1 MLWLAIL
8 LPDLPLQVFTRGLRD
23 VPAIAI
29 TADKPGAPLIAAS
42 ASAQAAGIRPGQHA
56 TSASALLPELRL
68 HARMPRREAE
78 ALNEISSWAGRFT
91 PRVSLS
97 SPDAVLLEIA
107 SCLRLFG
114 SVHDITTQV
123 ASGLAALGF
132 HARIG
137 LAPTPL
143 AARWFAR
150 CGRPAGEDWLQAIDQ
165 LPLSVLEDEAAC
177 DADTRALLAGLG
189 LHSLGEARDLPAAG
203 LARRGAQ
210 AVRHCLARAR
220 GEMPDPRPWFEA
232 ADTFSHGL
240 ELPAPTHH
248 SEALLFAARRLL
260 ASLEGWLQ
268 ARHAAIDHC
277 QLILEHA
284 HRPHSRLEL
293 VLGQPCRDTAGLLAI
308 LREQLARLVL
318 EADVGALRLIADR
331 PLAAIARTG
340 VLFDDVG
347 TLREQA
353 VLLLDRLRA
362 RLGQSSVHL
371 LASQPDHRPESA
383 WRQGDASCAGSPAQ
397 HTCSAHATP
406 LAREH
411 KGLHVR
417 PLWLLPEPRPIE
429 RADYVLLS
437 EAERIECGWW
447 DDHPVHRDYYLAN
460 NTGQAL
466 CWIFQALDP
475 PGRWFLHGYFA

>member
-68 HARMPRREAE
+68 HARVPQREAE
-78 ALNEISSWAGRFT
+78 ALNEIASWAGRFT

-114 SVHDITTQV
+114 SAHDITTQV

-150 CGRPAGEDWLQAIDQ
+150 CGHPAGEDWLQAIDQ

-189 LHSLGEARDLPAAG
+189 LHSLGEVRDLPAAG
-203 LARRGAQ
+203 LA
-210 AVRHCLARAR
+210 
-220 GEMPDPRPWFEA
+220 
-232 ADTFSHGL
+232 
-240 ELPAPTHH
+240 
-248 SEALLFAARRLL
+248 
-260 ASLEGWLQ
+260 
-268 ARHAAIDHC
+268 
-277 QLILEHA
+277 
-284 HRPHSRLEL
+284 
-293 VLGQPCRDTAGLLAI
+293 
-308 LREQLARLVL
+308 
-318 EADVGALRLIADR
+318 
-331 PLAAIARTG
+331 
-340 VLFDDVG
+340 
-347 TLREQA
+347 
-353 VLLLDRLRA
+353 
-362 RLGQSSVHL
+362 
-371 LASQPDHRPESA
+371 
-383 WRQGDASCAGSPAQ
+383 
-397 HTCSAHATP
+397 
-406 LAREH
+406 
-411 KGLHVR
+411 
-417 PLWLLPEPRPIE
+417 
-429 RADYVLLS
+429 
-437 EAERIECGWW
+437 
-447 DDHPVHRDYYLAN
+447 
-460 NTGQAL
+460 
-466 CWIFQALDP
+466 
-475 PGRWFLHGYFA
+475 